1 MRRLTLAV
9 SVVLCAVLALGGCG
23 GSGGSAGS
31 ANADKVKASFA
42 QFVHDLQRRNVAA
55 ACDGMT
61 PAFWSALAGELNGQ
75 LVGVGKPVS
84 ASDCRA
90 GLRSLFEML
99 GQGAIFK
106 TAVRATDVAVH
117 GTTATARQADGGSQT
132 VPLRFIEQGGR
143 WRVDCCIGRQ
153 REQLAE
159 TTYRVPSGSMLPTLR
174 VGQTVVS
181 DNAALRAHPPSLGAI
196 VVFHPPA
203 GADAANPTCGAP
215 HEGARFRRVCGKPT
229 AGESSTTFIKRVVG
243 LPGDSIAMI
252 NGTVIRNG
260 RPEARNYKVEPC
272 SDEPEC
278 TFRQPI
284 TVPAGEYFVVGD
296 NLPAS
301 DDSRFWGPV
310 KRAWL
315 IGLVRVGR

>member
-1 MRRLTLAV
+1 M
-9 SVVLCAVLALGGCG
+9 G
-23 GSGGSAGS
+23 AGKS
-31 ANADKVKASFA
+31 
-42 QFVHDLQRRNVAA
+42 
-55 ACDGMT
+55 
-61 PAFWSALAGELNGQ
+61 
-75 LVGVGKPVS
+75 VS

-153 REQLAE
+153 REQLPE

-174 VGQTVVS
+174 VGQMVVS

-203 GADAANPTCGAP
+203 GADAASPTCGAQ
-215 HEGARFRRVCGKPT
+215 HEGAGSRRVCGKPT

-243 LPGDSIAMI
+243 LPGDTIAMI

-272 SDEPEC
+272 SHEPVC

-284 TVPAGEYFVVGD
+284 TVPPDEYFVLGD

-301 DDSRFWGPV
+301 DDSRFG
-310 KRAWL
+310 
-315 IGLVRVGR
+315 GRSSDPG

>member
-1 MRRLTLAV
+1 MGRPKLVVPAV
-9 SVVLCAVLALGGCG
+9 VCALIALSGCG
-23 GSGGSAGS
+23 GSRGSSGS
-31 ANADKVKASFA
+31 GNADRVTASFA
-42 QFVHDLQRRNVAA
+42 QFVHDLQRRNVAG

-61 PAFWSALAGELNGQ
+61 SAFWSALAGELNGQ
-75 LVGVGKPVS
+75 LAGAGKSVS

-90 GLRSLFEML
+90 GLRALFGLL

-132 VPLRFIEQGGR
+132 VPMRFIEQGGR

-153 REQLAE
+153 REQQAQ
-159 TTYRVPSGSMLPTLR
+159 TSYRVPSGSMLPTLR

-203 GADAANPTCGAP
+203 GADAAQPTCGAP
-215 HEGARFRRVCGKPT
+215 HEGAGFRRVCGRPT
-229 AGESSTTFIKRVVG
+229 AAESSATFIKRVVG
-243 LPGDSIAMI
+243 LPGDRIAI
-252 NGTVIRNG
+252 VHGTVIRNEQ
-260 RPEARNYKVEPC
+260 PEPRSYRVVPCGQAPICNYP
-272 SDEPEC
+272 
-278 TFRQPI
+278 TPI
-284 TVPAGEYFVVGD
+284 TVPADEYFVLGD